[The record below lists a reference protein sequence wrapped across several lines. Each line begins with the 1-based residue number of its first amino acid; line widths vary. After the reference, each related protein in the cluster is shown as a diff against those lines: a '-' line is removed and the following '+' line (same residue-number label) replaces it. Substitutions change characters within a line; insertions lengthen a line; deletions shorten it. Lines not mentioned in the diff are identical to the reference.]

1 MSKYLIV
8 LVILLFNFVLNDA
21 CVGTK
26 TTGLTDDTCG
36 NREHE
41 TTEKCVSN
49 EDGTNCELKTI
60 CGQDTPQTNAVDET
74 YCNKLYYDKITEKCV
89 VDTSKE
95 SKQCEIKI
103 ICGQDTKQ
111 ATTVDET
118 YCNKLYYDEITEECV
133 VDTSKESKQCKI
145 QKIACED
152 ADAGKNNKYNDAFC
166 EKFYYDETK
175 VKCVSNDKNT
185 ECITKYLCTSGTPD
199 KDNDCG
205 SFITSS
211 NEKKCVKTSDGKKC
225 EEVNK
230 EDEKSSSEMNKLRFF
245 LLILILNLIY

>member
-8 LVILLFNFVLNDA
+8 LALLLFNFVLNEP
-21 CVGTK
+21 CVGTD
-26 TTGLTDDTCG
+26 TTNLNDETCG
-36 NREHE
+36 GREHP
-41 TTEKCVSN
+41 TGEKCVVN
-49 EDGTNCELKTI
+49 EAKTNCELEKIACKDADAGQNNNVNETFCGLFDYNKDKQKCLPKDDTHCDVIFI
-60 CGQDTPQTNAVDET
+60 CGQDTPQSNTVDKD
-74 YCNKLYYDKITEKCV
+74 YCNKLYYDKV
-89 VDTSKE
+89 
-95 SKQCEIKI
+95 
-103 ICGQDTKQ
+103 
-111 ATTVDET
+111 
-118 YCNKLYYDEITEECV
+118 TEECV

-145 QKIACED
+145 QKIVCED
-152 ADAGKNNKYNDAFC
+152 ADAGNSNKVNDTFC

-175 VKCVSNDKNT
+175 VKCISNDKNT

-199 KDNDCG
+199 EDNDCG